1 MDHNRYQ
8 DSQLHS
14 SMIMNAPKPKFAQL
28 DGMVWISNSK
38 INDFDRDHAWAS
50 SIIVREPVAIMPVP
64 HIYLR
69 KWAGGLYRK
78 LSFKDQVKLRLDSTG
93 VTKRSVNRTTGKTVV
108 SDTEFASFE
117 YLKVI
122 RV

>member
-50 SIIVREPVAIMPVP
+50 SIIVHESVAIMTVP
-64 HIYLR
+64 HTS
-69 KWAGGLYRK
+69 GSGPVG
-78 LSFKDQVKLRLDSTG
+78 FTG
-93 VTKRSVNRTTGKTVV
+93 NSPSRTG
-108 SDTEFASFE
+108 
-117 YLKVI
+117 
-122 RV
+122 